1 MRKRVKV
8 LAKPQGTH
16 WVALLISDHLMGW
29 GAVRRT
35 VCLFTH
41 PAGTKLY
48 SLVTEARESHS
59 NAERVRIEPGTS
71 SSPSQRDCRCYGDC
85 ECVVPT
91 VLWRIIRYSSRFS
104 EGQNREFPRIVRTA
118 AVPNLAPAAD
128 ETSSD
133 EWLDWLLLWRTDM
146 NGEHLKKKHS
156 SNYLFPSLLTS
167 LFKVLRFPQNWLL
180 AEHRRCPYLVSGIGL
195 TQ

>member
-1 MRKRVKV
+1 MRTCSFQSRCGIAGVEENSYVELVVGDTRQRLQSVNIMRKRVKV

-133 EWLDWLLLWRTDM
+133 E
-146 NGEHLKKKHS
+146 
-156 SNYLFPSLLTS
+156 
-167 LFKVLRFPQNWLL
+167 
-180 AEHRRCPYLVSGIGL
+180 
-195 TQ
+195 